1 MTPAPTCIRC
11 GAALPAGDPPER
23 PCARCLLGAGL
34 AGTGA
39 ASGAAPGA
47 HAAGPPP
54 DPAVIAPLFPA
65 LLVLDVIGRG
75 GMGVVYRA
83 RQRELGRDV
92 ALKLLWTGSAN
103 DPDLAERFLREA
115 RTLARLQHPNIVTV
129 YDSGRAGEHLYLLQ
143 ELVDG
148 TDLRRV
154 LNSGRVEPRQALAL
168 VSAVCAALQYAHDQG
183 VVHRDIKPENILLDR
198 AGNVK
203 IADFG
208 LARVLAPDV
217 PDGRPERLTRVGQA
231 MGTPQYMA
239 PEQLERPLAVDHRAD
254 IYSLGV
260 VFYELLTGEL
270 PLGRFAPP
278 SRKVA
283 IDVRLDEVVLK
294 TLEKEPEQR
303 FQKASEVRQEVETI
317 VSTPAPTHAAPRK
330 SPVPLWAV
338 IVLVALFFPMA
349 CVASCLF
356 LGAAEVSPAEGGARP
371 ADTPR

>member
-1 MTPAPTCIRC
+1 MSSSPTCIRC
-11 GAALPAGDPPER
+11 GAPLPAAHPPER

-34 AGTGA
+34 AGSA
-39 ASGAAPGA
+39 ATAGA

-54 DPAVIAPLFPA
+54 DPATIAPLFPA

-75 GMGVVYRA
+75 GMGIVYRA

-115 RTLARLQHPNIVTV
+115 RTLARLQHPNIVAV

-143 ELVDG
+143 ELVEG
-148 TDLRRV
+148 TDLRRAMSAER
-154 LNSGRVEPRQALAL
+154 LAPSQALAI
-168 VSAVCAALQYAHDQG
+168 VGAVCAALQYAHDQG

-198 AGNVK
+198 AGRVK

-208 LARVLAPDV
+208 LARLLAPDT
-217 PDGRPERLTRVGQA
+217 PDARPERLTRAGQA

-278 SRKVA
+278 SKKVQ
-283 IDVRLDEVVLK
+283 IDVRLDEVVLR

-303 FQKASEVRQEVETI
+303 YQHASEVKKEVESI
-317 VSTPAPTHAAPRK
+317 VSTPASNPMVSRK

-338 IVLVALFFPMA
+338 ILIVALLFPMA
-349 CVASCLF
+349 CVASCLVW
-356 LGAAEVSPAEGGARP
+356 GTATSVVPAEQAEP
-371 ADTPR
+371 PR